1 MSQLDPDD
9 LTLVTGAGG
18 FIGGHLV
25 AELRRRGH
33 RRLRAVDLKSF
44 DQWFQ
49 RFDDVDNRVLDL
61 RTKEACHLA
70 TSEARYVFNLAADMG
85 GMGFIELNKA
95 LCMMTVLINT
105 HMLMGA
111 REAGV
116 ERFFFSSSACVYA
129 ADKQTSAAVV
139 PLREEDAYP
148 AMPEDGYGWEKL
160 FSERM
165 CRHFSEDFG
174 LMMRVARYHNVYGP
188 FGTYDGGREKVPAA
202 ICRKVVEAQLSGS
215 PSIEIW
221 GDGEQTRSFTY
232 IDDCVEGTLRLMES
246 EFPEP
251 INIGSD
257 QLVTVNQLVDI
268 VESVAGVKL
277 VRSYKLDAPKG
288 VRGRN
293 SDNTL
298 VRQNLGWSPSRR
310 LEDGLRE
317 TYAWIY
323 AQMSES
329 RNEPSLVSGNK
340 LGFAQSR

>member
-1 MSQLDPDD
+1 LEIDD

-33 RRLRAVDLKSF
+33 HRLRAVDVKPL
-44 DQWFQ
+44 DQWYQQFT
-49 RFDDVDNRVLDL
+49 DVDNQVLDL
-61 RTKEACHLA
+61 RTKEACYLA
-70 TSEARYVFNLAADMG
+70 TSGARYVFNLAADMG

-95 LCMMTVLINT
+95 LCMTSVLINT
-105 HMLMGA
+105 HMLMSA
-111 REAGV
+111 RELGI
-116 ERFFFSSSACVYA
+116 ERFFFASSACVYA
-129 ADKQTSAAVV
+129 ANKQTSADVV
-139 PLREEDAYP
+139 PLREGDAYP

-174 LMMRVARYHNVYGP
+174 LLTRVARYHNVYGP
-188 FGTYDGGREKVPAA
+188 YGTYDGGREKAPAA
-202 ICRKVVEAQLSGS
+202 ICRKVVEAQLSGLHT
-215 PSIEIW
+215 IEIW

-232 IDDCVEGTLRLMES
+232 IDDCIEGTLRLMDSRFS
-246 EFPEP
+246 EPL
-251 INIGSD
+251 NIGSD

-268 VESVAGVKL
+268 VESIAGVKL
-277 VRSYKLDAPKG
+277 TRRYKLDAPKG

-298 VRQNLGWSPSRR
+298 VQQRLGWAPARR

-317 TYAWIY
+317 TYAWIHSQMNELP
-323 AQMSES
+323 AQVVTVDS
-329 RNEPSLVSGNK
+329 NEISS
-340 LGFAQSR
+340 AHRA